1 VVSELRDPA
10 VGALLAE
17 ERAFVYAFGGFGLEL
32 TGGTLVT
39 NERLA
44 VPRFNFV
51 QDLSLAPDRVAA
63 FFERAL
69 DHYYQRAIRPVF
81 QLRLPAA
88 PPLLRALARLG
99 YRERSEPRSLHA
111 ARTPPAL
118 PMGEGV
124 EVRPAKEAELERV
137 VDLWDAGG
145 ATERAEFRRSLIVAL
160 AHPNPD
166 EVLLPILA
174 FEGTELVAS
183 AIAHGF
189 RGAWGVHGLATR
201 RGARGRGIAS
211 ATLLETVGRCLPG
224 PPPLVGLW
232 AESDRLRPRLEAL
245 GFRELARYAIYE
257 LDPSA
262 ELTLPAVTPPAAP
275 RWRPPRASG

>member
-1 VVSELRDPA
+1 MSELRDPA

-17 ERAFVYAFGGFGLEL
+17 ERSFVYAFGGFGLEIP
-32 TGGTLVT
+32 GATLVT

-51 QDLSLAPDRVAA
+51 QDVSVAPDRVAA

-81 QLRLPAA
+81 HVRSPAA
-88 PPLLRALARLG
+88 GPVVRALERLG
-99 YRERSEPRSLHA
+99 YGERAEARSLHA
-111 ARTPPAL
+111 ARAPAHPPAGGGL
-118 PMGEGV
+118 
-124 EVRPAKEAELERV
+124 EVRPAKETELERV
-137 VDLWDAGG
+137 VELWDAGG
-145 ATERAEFRRSLIVAL
+145 LTERAEFRRSLVVAL
-160 AHPNPD
+160 AHPNP
-166 EVLLPILA
+166 EEELLPILA

-183 AIAHGF
+183 AIAHGY

-201 RGARGRGIAS
+201 RSARGRGVAS
-211 ATLLETVGRCLPG
+211 TTLLETVGRCLPG

-232 AESDRLRPRLEAL
+232 AENDRLRPRLEKL
-245 GFRELARYAIYE
+245 GFRELLRYAVYE

-262 ELTLPAVTPPAAP
+262 QLAQPTVGASPGP
-275 RWRPPRASG
+275 RWRPERAPV